1 MGDASP
7 STEDASPVTSSKVQ
21 SNPVG
26 LTGAYF
32 RGPAS
37 PPSSARPH
45 NHAPVHTSVHNDRP
59 STLPIPRGCLLTPCG
74 SGPVVSLHARAR
86 RPSRL
91 ARGLSTNTRT
101 ARTRATGTHLRQHL
115 RDRTLSR
122 TRTRTRLRTATCTAR
137 AIARTRPRTHS
148 PSLPFV
154 TGRGASRD
162 PIPGVP
168 QTRPRA
174 DQTPKLPSTTR
185 TKKHLEYGP
194 SSELLLCRGLA
205 SNRDR
210 LDSS

>member
-1 MGDASP
+1 MWLVRSAHPLPVECLGDASP
-7 STEDASPVTSSKVQ
+7 STEDASPVPSSQVQ

-37 PPSSARPH
+37 PPSSARQRARPH
-45 NHAPVHTSVHNDRP
+45 LRPHDRP

-137 AIARTRPRTHS
+137 AIACTSDHEPT
-148 PSLPFV
+148 
-154 TGRGASRD
+154 
-162 PIPGVP
+162 
-168 QTRPRA
+168 
-174 DQTPKLPSTTR
+174 
-185 TKKHLEYGP
+185 
-194 SSELLLCRGLA
+194 LA
-205 SNRDR
+205 YS
-210 LDSS
+210 